1 MLAGASHSEDGR
13 TMYEVAG
20 FRLRKPELS
29 DVPALYVIKNDPDI
43 AAMLGGFSTG
53 YSTTDLEAW
62 VESHRVAPDEA
73 LFVIADADDRAI
85 GHVGLYQID
94 HRRRSADFAIVIG
107 DRSVWG
113 GGVGRACSR
122 FAIEFGFDM
131 LNLRRIQLQV
141 LATNERA
148 AHLYRSLGFVDE
160 GRLRQAHWQ
169 QGAYVDMLLM
179 GLLIEEYRRDA
190 P

>member
-1 MLAGASHSEDGR
+1 
-13 TMYEVAG
+13 MYEVAG
-20 FRLRKPELS
+20 FRLRKPERT
-29 DVPALYVIKNDPDI
+29 DVPALYIIKNDPVI

-53 YSTTDLEAW
+53 YSRADLEAW
-62 VESHRVAPDEA
+62 VESHRLATDEA

-107 DRSVWG
+107 DPTVWG
-113 GGVGRACSR
+113 RGVGRACSR

-141 LATNERA
+141 IETNERA
-148 AHLYRSLGFVDE
+148 IHLYHSLGFVDE
-160 GRLRQAHWQ
+160 GRLRQAYWQ

-179 GLLIEEYRRDA
+179 GLLIEEYRRDG